1 MRLSIRAGLLILAV
15 AALGAQEEPG
25 PELPR
30 QFRGIGLG
38 MGLEELKTALAADGM
53 FSFRGD
59 RDVSFLRDPRQNLVE
74 TTGLSFIKRA
84 FFQLNGGELFIM
96 AFTMNT
102 DLVDYYSL
110 FTALTEKYGPP
121 GDLSPRQSVWE
132 NGSTR
137 LSLERP
143 LTVKYIDL
151 GVFNGLAGESAVRET
166 RELLLRQEFIDAF

>member
-1 MRLSIRAGLLILAV
+1 MRNHVWIVLCLAFSLG
-15 AALGAQEEPG
+15 LGAQEGAG

-30 QFRGIGLG
+30 QFRGLSLG
-38 MGLEELKTALAADGM
+38 MGLEELKAALAADVL

-59 RDVSFLRDPRQNLVE
+59 RDVSFLPNPQQNLVE
-74 TTGLSFIKRA
+74 TTGLSFVKRA
-84 FFQLNGGELFIM
+84 FFQLDKGALFIM

-110 FTALTEKYGPP
+110 FTALSEKYGPP
-121 GDLSPRQSVWE
+121 GSLSPRQSVWE

-137 LSLERP
+137 LALERP

-151 GVFNGLAGESAVRET
+151 GVFNGLVEDSTVQET
-166 RELLLRQEFIDAF
+166 YELRLRQEFIDAF